1 MWWGLL
7 HACKSLPSRQPCSQV
22 HLAFISGINGCS
34 AIVLDELIHGVELAL
49 TYAKTTI
56 WKVLYI
62 EVLDPVWGLHRY
74 RIISRLEKKQEGV

>member
-1 MWWGLL
+1 
-7 HACKSLPSRQPCSQV
+7 
-22 HLAFISGINGCS
+22 
-34 AIVLDELIHGVELAL
+34 VLDELIHGVELAL